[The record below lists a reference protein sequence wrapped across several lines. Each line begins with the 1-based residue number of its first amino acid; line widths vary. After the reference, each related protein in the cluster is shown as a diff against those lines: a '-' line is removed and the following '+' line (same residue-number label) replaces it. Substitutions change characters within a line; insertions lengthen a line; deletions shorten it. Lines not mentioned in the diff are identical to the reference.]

1 MKTITPYTEILT
13 EINYDAIVSFLEAV
27 GRVCYKSEDR
37 ITKDGGEAFLRRI
50 RERGHEAILE
60 HYSVSARFVCD
71 RAIANEIVRHR
82 LASYAQESTRYIKY
96 GGEKDIVF
104 IDPCGAFGWDNGG
117 MNHLRWCAAMEDA
130 EAYYNDLIKAGS
142 TPQEARSVLPNSLKT
157 ELIMTANIR
166 EWRHFFKLRTD
177 KSAHPQMREITI
189 PLLEKFKA
197 LMPVLFEDIV
207 VQG

>member
-13 EINYDAIVSFLEAV
+13 EINYDAIVGFLEVV

-37 ITKDGGEAFLRRI
+37 ITKDSGEAFLRRI

-60 HYSVSARFVCD
+60 HYSVSVRFVCD

-82 LASYAQESTRYIKY
+82 LASYAQESTRYVRY

-104 IDPCGAFGWDNGG
+104 IDPRGAFGWD
-117 MNHLRWCAAMEDA
+117 EDDVRYDTWWHAVSSA
-130 EAYYNDLIKAGS
+130 EDRYNSLIKKGA

-177 KSAHPQMREITI
+177 KAAHPQMREITI

-207 VQG
+207 VKV